1 MLFSRIVSMKS
12 NIPYSVT
19 SDVCV
24 VIAYVDQ
31 TVHLRSH
38 TISVI
43 SKKALSS
50 VS

>member
-1 MLFSRIVSMKS
+1 MLFSRIVNMKS

-31 TVHLRSH
+31 TVHLRSY
-38 TISVI
+38 IVSVI